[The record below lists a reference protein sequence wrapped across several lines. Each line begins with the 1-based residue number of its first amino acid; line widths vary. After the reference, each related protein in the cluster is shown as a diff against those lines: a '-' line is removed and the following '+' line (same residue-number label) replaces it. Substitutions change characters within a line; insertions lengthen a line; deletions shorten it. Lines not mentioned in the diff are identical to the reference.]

1 MSKKSV
7 VLDKKCLFP
16 TRFMELCS
24 TEDKPLDSWGYVFDV
39 SRQTVSNW
47 QTGKSVPDIVKLTVI
62 ARYFEVSTDY
72 LLGLTDTKKPDVNAR
87 AAAAYTGLSEEAVEW
102 LHIGLDDFEC
112 GGVGLTESEKA
123 RNQRV
128 ASAIIGSREFG
139 AMIHRLSCA
148 EENAYDKKMLET
160 LYEDHSK
167 DANEENDYGEFAF
180 ANAEDRILTE
190 KVVVHL
196 TKLRRTERDPDSIAK
211 ELHEMSDDE
220 LINTAFSG
228 MLIKEDDCELQQFY
242 AAKEFNR
249 FIDRFI
255 GETKRN
261 AAQAFR
267 NIVLK
272 D

>member
-7 VLDKKCLFP
+7 VLDEKCLFP
-16 TRFMELCS
+16 ARFMKLCS
-24 TEDKPLDSWGYVFDV
+24 TEDKPLERWGDIFGV

-47 QTGKSVPDIVKLTVI
+47 QMGKSIPDIVKLTEV
-62 ARYFEVSTDY
+62 ARYFKVSSDY
-72 LLGLTDTKKPDVNAR
+72 LLGISDTESPDVSVR
-87 AAAAYTGLSEEAVEW
+87 AAVEYTGLSEDAVER
-102 LHIGLDDFEC
+102 LHTGLDDFEC

-123 RNQRV
+123 SNQRV
-128 ASAIIGSREFG
+128 ASALIGSREFG
-139 AMIHRLSCA
+139 AMVHRLSCA

-190 KVVVHL
+190 KVVAYL
-196 TKLRRTERDPDSIAK
+196 TKLSRTERDPDSIAK
-211 ELHEMSDDE
+211 ELHEMSDDQ
-220 LINTAFSG
+220 LISTAFSG

-242 AAKEFNR
+242 AAKEFNK

-261 AAQAFR
+261 AVQAFR
-267 NIVLK
+267 KIVLK